1 MGDRKRARDARP
13 ERGGRASV
21 GAVISHSPSLHR
33 GPKSANRFSGAL
45 APHLPQ
51 PRLVKTNT
59 SGLSPTRLARMHDSL
74 LRHVETRRLPGLV
87 AAISRRGA
95 QHVDEIGT
103 LAFDRPAPMRR
114 DTIFRLAS
122 VTKPITAAAAMILL
136 EECKLRLDDPVDEF
150 LPELANR
157 KVLRTIDSELDDTVS
172 AKRPITVRDLLT
184 YRSGYGEVAFL
195 SPTCPL
201 QRALVD
207 ARLPLSAWMFP
218 GTADEFMRCL
228 GRLPLAH
235 QPGDRWL
242 YHMSAEILGV
252 LIARASGMSLSSFM
266 RERIFHPLGMNDTG
280 FTVPAAKLDRVATCY
295 KTDPASGEITI
306 LEEARSDLLTRPCL
320 FESGAGD
327 QFVSTADDLLTFGRM
342 MLNQG
347 AHGKDRILSRLS
359 VELMITD
366 QLTPAQKAASPFFE
380 NFWDSRGWGLGV
392 SIVTRRD
399 NVAGVPG
406 RFGWDGAFSTSLY
419 VDPREDMVGV
429 LMAQCRPG
437 ALRLP
442 PVVLDF
448 WTSAYQA
455 IDD

>member
-1 MGDRKRARDARP
+1 MESQPLETGTSLKNVHS
-13 ERGGRASV
+13 SV
-21 GAVISHSPSLHR
+21 TQRS
-33 GPKSANRFSGAL
+33 
-45 APHLPQ
+45 
-51 PRLVKTNT
+51 KTD
-59 SGLSPTRLARMHDSL
+59 GLSSARLARMHDTL
-74 LRHVETRRLPGLV
+74 LRHVDSARLPGLV
-87 AAISRRGA
+87 ALISRRGA
-95 QHVDEIGT
+95 EHVDAIGT
-103 LAFDRPAPMRR
+103 LAFDRTAPMRR

-122 VTKPITAAAAMILL
+122 VTKPITAVAAMILI
-136 EECKLRLDDPVDEF
+136 EECKLRLDDPVDAF

-157 KVLRTIDSELDDTVS
+157 KVLRTLDSELNDTVP
-172 AKRPITVRDLLT
+172 AKRPLTTRDLLT
-184 YRSGYGEVAFL
+184 FRSGYGEVAFL

-201 QRALVD
+201 QRALIE

-218 GTADEFMRCL
+218 GTPDEFMQCL

-235 QPGDRWL
+235 QPGERWL

-252 LIARASGMSLSSFM
+252 LIARVAGMPLSAFM
-266 RERIFHPLGMNDTG
+266 RQRIFDPLGMKDTG
-280 FTVPAAKLDRVATCY
+280 FTVPEAHLGRVATCY
-295 KTDPASGEITI
+295 KTDFSTGEITA
-306 LEEARSDLLTRPCL
+306 LEEARSNLLARPCA

-327 QFVSTADDLLTFGRM
+327 QFVSTADDLLAFGRM
-342 MLNQG
+342 MLNRG
-347 AHGKDRILSRLS
+347 AYGKERILSRLS
-359 VELMITD
+359 VELMTTD
-366 QLTPAQKAASPFFE
+366 QLTPTQKAASPFFE
-380 NFWDSRGWGLGV
+380 NFWDSRGWGLGL

-399 NVAGVPG
+399 DIAAVPG

-429 LMAQCRPG
+429 FMAQCRPG

>member
-1 MGDRKRARDARP
+1 MDSHHR
-13 ERGGRASV
+13 ETSV
-21 GAVISHSPSLHR
+21 PLKAAEPSS
-33 GPKSANRFSGAL
+33 K
-45 APHLPQ
+45 
-51 PRLVKTNT
+51 PRSTT
-59 SGLSPTRLARMHDSL
+59 SGLSHKRLARMHDSL
-74 LRHVETRRLPGLV
+74 LRHVVHGRLPGLV
-87 AAISRRGA
+87 ALISRRA
-95 QHVDEIGT
+95 EEHVDAIGT
-103 LAFDRPAPMRR
+103 LAFDRTAPMRR

-122 VTKPITAAAAMILL
+122 VTKPMTAVAAMILV
-136 EECKLRLDDPVDEF
+136 EECKLRLDDPVDDF

-157 KVLRTIDSELDDTVS
+157 KVLRTIDSELDDTVP
-172 AKRPITVRDLLT
+172 AKRPLTARDLLT

-201 QRALVD
+201 QRALIE

-218 GTADEFMRCL
+218 GTPDEFMHCL

-235 QPGDRWL
+235 QPGERWL
-242 YHMSAEILGV
+242 YHMSAAILGV
-252 LIARASGMSLSSFM
+252 LIARVAGMPLSAFM
-266 RERIFHPLGMNDTG
+266 RQRIFEPLGMNDTG
-280 FTVPAAKLDRVATCY
+280 FTVPEAHLDRVATCY
-295 KTDPASGEITI
+295 KTDFSTGEITV
-306 LEEARSDLLTRPCL
+306 LEEARSDLLARPCI

-327 QFVSTADDLLTFGRM
+327 QFVSTADDLLAFGRM
-342 MLNQG
+342 MLNRG
-347 AHGKDRILSRLS
+347 AYGGERILSRLS
-359 VELMITD
+359 VELMTTD
-366 QLTPAQKAASPFFE
+366 QLTPEQKAASPFFE
-380 NFWDSRGWGLGV
+380 NFWGSRGWGLGLSV
-392 SIVTRRD
+392 VTRRD
-399 NVAGVPG
+399 DVAGVPG